1 MAWADLDK
9 NEQFVYEWQ
18 KGMLG
23 SFKNG
28 LAELI
33 CKGDIHNQR
42 ALSYGF
48 PDEVDGIIRY
58 QTENGWWE
66 KVQEKAQK

>member
-1 MAWADLDK
+1 MAWSDLDK
-9 NEQFVYEWQ
+9 DEQFVLEWQ
-18 KGMLG
+18 RGMLG
-23 SFKNG
+23 SFKDG

-48 PDEVDGIIRY
+48 PDEVNGIINY
-58 QTENGWWE
+58 QTKAGWWE
-66 KVQEKAQK
+66 AVQAKAEK